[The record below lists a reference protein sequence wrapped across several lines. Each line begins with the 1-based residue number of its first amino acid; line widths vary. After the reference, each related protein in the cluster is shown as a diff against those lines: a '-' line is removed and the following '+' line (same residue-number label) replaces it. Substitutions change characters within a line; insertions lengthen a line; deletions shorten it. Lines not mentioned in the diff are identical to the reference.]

1 MAECY
6 HGYYWNSH
14 VYAPKGF
21 HAYVLTCFLFVV
33 TLLSAIAH
41 LHYPSD
47 AFEMLQQKKVAANE
61 EDLDIWS
68 SIWGYGLLMASLGL
82 DGMTG
87 PAQERL
93 YEVM

>member
-1 MAECY
+1 MITIGIAMFMLQKVFMPIFSPVFY
-6 HGYYWNSH
+6 
-14 VYAPKGF
+14 
-21 HAYVLTCFLFVV
+21 LF
-33 TLLSAIAH
+33 TLFLLSAMAH
-41 LHYPSD
+41 LRYHSD

-61 EDLDIWS
+61 ELDIWS